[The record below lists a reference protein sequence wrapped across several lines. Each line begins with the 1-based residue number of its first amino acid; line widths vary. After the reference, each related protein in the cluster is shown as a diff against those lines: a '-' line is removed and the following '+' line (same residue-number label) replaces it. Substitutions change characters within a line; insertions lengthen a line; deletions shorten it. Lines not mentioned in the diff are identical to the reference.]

1 MDKVKALTL
10 AAIMGALANI
20 LAFPPIAIH
29 IVIGGFDSSIH
40 FSQVAIFVCGAL
52 AGPLYGL
59 MAGAIGSLFMGVYLP
74 GIPFVIGGLAILGLA
89 NGLFAQKLRPLF
101 AGVLAWCV
109 QAPYVVVTDYV
120 WFTLFL
126 ERTPAVT
133 WTILT
138 TIMIKLTLE
147 AVISA
152 ALVDV
157 IVRYIKKT
165 GVVSVG

>member
-1 MDKVKALTL
+1 
-10 AAIMGALANI
+10 
-20 LAFPPIAIH
+20 
-29 IVIGGFDSSIH
+29 
-40 FSQVAIFVCGAL
+40 
-52 AGPLYGL
+52 
-59 MAGAIGSLFMGVYLP
+59 
-74 GIPFVIGGLAILGLA
+74 
-89 NGLFAQKLRPLF
+89 
-101 AGVLAWCV
+101 
-109 QAPYVVVTDYV
+109 VVVTDYV

-138 TIMIKLTLE
+138 TIMTKLTLE

-157 IVRYIKKT
+157 TVRYIKKT